1 MKKLIVLAVLVFGM
15 SATAQGLNEAFL
27 SASFDVRN
35 ASFGSAPT
43 NNKPA
48 LDALFK
54 CGMVG
59 EKGLEFQ
66 AMYEVFKKIEF
77 SKYGLCVGQKIPVIE
92 DKMSVSL
99 LAELAWVKRDWGGE
113 VGEVGNGC
121 AGMAI
126 STRYKISDRVGVEL
140 FLERLFRGDI
150 DWRYNGNGE
159 PWVNSVYVGVTY
171 NIGGN

>member
-27 SASFDVRN
+27 SASFDFRN
-35 ASFGSAPT
+35 AVAGSAPT
-43 NNKPA
+43 NNEPA

-59 EKGLEFQ
+59 EEGLEFQ
-66 AMYEVFKKIEF
+66 VMYEVFKKIEF
-77 SKYGLCVGQKIPVIE
+77 SKYGLCVGHKIGITDE
-92 DKMSVSL
+92 LSTSIL
-99 LAELAWVKRDWGGE
+99 GELAWVKRDWGGDI
-113 VGEVGNGC
+113 GEVGNGS
-121 AGMAI
+121 AGVAL
-126 STRYKISDRVGVEL
+126 STRYKISDKVGVEL
-140 FLERLFRGDI
+140 FMERLFRGDI